1 MAAFPVVVAVAVL
14 VLVLVLV
21 GVFENRARHAPSF
34 KPTTVCT
41 VCKREHR

>member
-34 KPTTVCT
+34 NPQ
-41 VCKREHR
+41 RLYR